1 MSDINIPAI
10 LAKHSGY
17 TEEELLDTSRVMMGQ
32 AEVFAAFKE
41 AMEAVVD
48 KCKEEA
54 TAIEGYNTGFSGS
67 AASVDK
73 QSIDNLK
80 TMVKYE

>member
-1 MSDINIPAI
+1 MSDVSNNLRDI
-10 LAKHSGY
+10 LSVHLYAKEIEMFDEITQGRFTKSQK
-17 TEEELLDTSRVMMGQ
+17 TLV
-32 AEVFAAFKE
+32 
-41 AMEAVVD
+41 EAVVD

-73 QSIDNLK
+73 QSIDNVK